1 MGFQINTNIG
11 ALKAYNALSSLNSK
25 TQKAQLRLA
34 TQKRI
39 NSVADDTSGFNVGK
53 SLDQKVKL
61 MQAAKGN
68 VGSAKDMLATAESQ
82 LISIK
87 DMITQIKAKQADASN
102 PAADKTAIANDIK
115 AIGEEIAN
123 AFSTTKFNNTSLL
136 VSSSGSGGGVGLGFT
151 FQTGAASNDTLKV
164 DYATSTGGGN
174 LTGTVATELTTAGGL
189 TVTGVS
195 TVVREALDGT
205 DDAGTVGIAEVTSS
219 NISDLSTNLNLF
231 ETEIDKALGAIGN
244 SVQRLDAKDDFL
256 TSAIANSQA
265 SVSRLFDA
273 DMAQEQLNAT
283 KSSIGGQAATAML
296 AQLNFAPQAVLQLLG

>member
-39 NSVADDTSGFNVGK
+39 NSVSDDTSGFNVGK

-61 MQAAKGN
+61 MQSAQSN

-87 DMITQIKAKQADASN
+87 DMITQVRTKIADASN
-102 PAADKTAIANDIK
+102 PAADKSSLANDIK
-115 AIGEEIAN
+115 SIGLEIDSAIA
-123 AFSTTKFNNTSLL
+123 TTKFNDTNLL
-136 VSSSGSGGGVGLGFT
+136 MSGSGGTGATGFS
-151 FQTGAASNDTLKV
+151 FQTGAASTDTLAV
-164 DYATSTGGGN
+164 NYGQYIGGNADIAGTGGSATDVHASVKAGLDN
-174 LTGTVATELTTAGGL
+174 ILNVASGTI
-189 TVTGVS
+189 
-195 TVVREALDGT
+195 D
-205 DDAGTVGIAEVTSS
+205 
-219 NISDLSTNLNLF
+219 NLNDSSEIDNF
-231 ETEIDKALGAIGN
+231 ETAIDNALGSIGN
-244 SVQRLDAKDDFL
+244 YVQRLDAKDDFL

-273 DMAQEQLNAT
+273 DMAMEQLNAT

>member
-61 MQAAKGN
+61 MQSAQGN

-102 PAADKTAIANDIK
+102 PAADKGAIARDIQ
-115 AIGEEIAN
+115 AIGNEIINGFA
-123 AFSTTKFNNTSLL
+123 TTKFNDTQLLMTGSSETSTAF
-136 VSSSGSGGGVGLGFT
+136 S
-151 FQTGAASNDTLKV
+151 FQTGAGSTDTLSV
-164 DYATSTGGGN
+164 DFRSELAGVDQVNSTGAT
-174 LTGTVATELTTAGGL
+174 LKTAISTEL
-189 TVTGVS
+189 
-195 TVVREALDGT
+195 EAIVAV
-205 DDAGTVGIAEVTSS
+205 AGTASA
-219 NISDLSTNLNLF
+219 ISGLDFGDL
-231 ETEIDKALGAIGN
+231 ETAVDNALGKIGN

-273 DMAQEQLNAT
+273 DIAMEQLNAT
-283 KSSIGGQAATAML
+283 RASIGGQAATSML

>member
-61 MQAAKGN
+61 MQAAQGN

-87 DMITQIKAKQADASN
+87 DMLTQIRAKKADASN

-115 AIGEEIAN
+115 SIGLEIDSAIA
-123 AFSTTKFNNTSLL
+123 TTKFNNTSLL
-136 VSSSGSGGGVGLGFT
+136 MSGTGGTGGGFS
-151 FQTGAASNDTLKV
+151 FQTGAASSDTLNV
-164 DYATSTGGGN
+164 NYGQYIGGSADTSTNGG
-174 LTGTVATELTTAGGL
+174 TATNVHADVKSGL
-189 TVTGVS
+189 DSILG
-195 TVVREALDGT
+195 A
-205 DDAGTVGIAEVTSS
+205 TSS
-219 NISDLSTNLNLF
+219 NISSIDFDSF
-231 ETEIDKALGAIGN
+231 ETAVDNALGSIGN
-244 SVQRLDAKDDFL
+244 YVQRLDAKDDFL

>member
-61 MQAAKGN
+61 MQSAQGN

-87 DMITQIKAKQADASN
+87 DMLTQIRAKKADASN
-102 PAADKTAIANDIK
+102 PAADKASIANDIK
-115 AIGEEIAN
+115 SIALEIDSAI
-123 AFSTTKFNNTSLL
+123 STTKFNDTNLL
-136 VSSSGSGGGVGLGFT
+136 MSGTGGTGTGFS
-151 FQTGAASNDTLKV
+151 FQTGASSSDTLNV
-164 DYATSTGGGN
+164 NYGSYIGGSGSVTGGSATN
-174 LTGTVATELTTAGGL
+174 VHADVATDLGA
-189 TVTGVS
+189 
-195 TVVREALDGT
+195 AL
-205 DDAGTVGIAEVTSS
+205 AVTSS
-219 NISDLSTNLNLF
+219 NISSLDIDDF
-231 ETEIDKALGAIGN
+231 ETAVDNALGSIGN
-244 SVQRLDAKDDFL
+244 YVQRLDAKDDFL

-273 DMAQEQLNAT
+273 DMASEQLNAT
-283 KSSIGGQAATAML
+283 KSNIGGQAATAML

>member
-11 ALKAYNALSSLNSK
+11 ALKAYNALADLNAK

-53 SLDQKVKL
+53 SLDQKVQL

-87 DMITQIKAKQADASN
+87 DMLTQIRAKVADASN
-102 PAADKTAIANDIK
+102 PAADKAAIANDIK
-115 AIGEEIAN
+115 SIALEIDSAIA
-123 AFSTTKFNNTSLL
+123 STKFNDTNLL
-136 VSSSGSGGGVGLGFT
+136 MSGASGTGGSGFV
-151 FQTGAASNDTLKV
+151 FQTGAASTDTLTV
-164 DYATSTGGGN
+164 DYGQYVGGAGSVSGGSATN
-174 LTGTVATELTTAGGL
+174 VHADVATDLGAAIA
-189 TVTGVS
+189 VAAS
-195 TVVREALDGT
+195 TISSLDI
-205 DDAGTVGIAEVTSS
+205 DD
-219 NISDLSTNLNLF
+219 F
-231 ETEIDKALGAIGN
+231 ETAIDNALGSIGN

-273 DMAQEQLNAT
+273 DMAMEQLNAT
-283 KSSIGGQAATAML
+283 KASIGGQAATAML
-296 AQLNFAPQAVLQLLG
+296 AQLNVSPQQVLQLLNS

>member
-61 MQAAKGN
+61 MQAAQGN

-87 DMITQIKAKQADASN
+87 DMLTQIRAKKADASN
-102 PAADKTAIANDIK
+102 PAADAAAIAKDIK
-115 AIGEEIAN
+115 SIALEIDSAIA
-123 AFSTTKFNNTSLL
+123 TTKFNDTNLLMSGTSGTGA
-136 VSSSGSGGGVGLGFT
+136 SGFA
-151 FQTGAASNDTLKV
+151 FQTGAASTDKLTVN
-164 DYATSTGGGN
+164 YGEFIGGA
-174 LTGTVATELTTAGGL
+174 GTVAGGSATNVHADVATDL
-189 TVTGVS
+189 GAAIAVTDATS
-195 TVVREALDGT
+195 IAALDI
-205 DDAGTVGIAEVTSS
+205 DD
-219 NISDLSTNLNLF
+219 F
-231 ETEIDKALGAIGN
+231 ETAVDNALGSIGN
-244 SVQRLDAKDDFL
+244 YTQRLDAKDDFL

-273 DMAQEQLNAT
+273 DMATEQLNAT

>member
-11 ALKAYNALSSLNSK
+11 ALKAYNALSNLNSK

-53 SLDQKVKL
+53 ALDQKVKL
-61 MQAAKGN
+61 MQAAQGN

-87 DMITQIKAKQADASN
+87 DMLTQIRSKVADASN
-102 PAADKTAIANDIK
+102 PAADKSAIANDIK
-115 AIGEEIAN
+115 SIGLEIDSTIA
-123 AFSTTKFNNTSLL
+123 TTKFNDTNLL
-136 VSSSGSGGGVGLGFT
+136 MSGSTGTGTGFA
-151 FQTGAASNDTLKV
+151 FQTGAASTDTLNV
-164 DYATSTGGGN
+164 NYGSFIGGA
-174 LTGTVATELTTAGGL
+174 GTVAGGSA
-189 TVTGVS
+189 TNVH
-195 TVVREALDGT
+195 
-205 DDAGTVGIAEVTSS
+205 AEVAT
-219 NISDLSTNLNLF
+219 D
-231 ETEIDKALGAIGN
+231 LGAIIGVASGTIAALDIDDFETAVDNALGSIGN
-244 SVQRLDAKDDFL
+244 YVQRLDAKDDSL

-283 KSSIGGQAATAML
+283 RSSIGGQAATAML

>member
-11 ALKAYNALSSLNSK
+11 ALKAYNALSNLNSK

-53 SLDQKVKL
+53 ALDQKVKL
-61 MQAAKGN
+61 MQAAQGN

-87 DMITQIKAKQADASN
+87 DMLTQIRSKVADASN
-102 PAADKTAIANDIK
+102 PAADKAAIANDIK
-115 AIGEEIAN
+115 SIGLEIDSTFA
-123 AFSTTKFNNTSLL
+123 TTKFNDTNLL
-136 VSSSGSGGGVGLGFT
+136 MSGASGTGTGFS
-151 FQTGAASNDTLKV
+151 FQTGAASTDTLNVNYGSFIGGNVNVATTDGGSAEDVHASVKAGLDAILAVTSTTIGGMGTELDNFETKV
-164 DYATSTGGGN
+164 DG
-174 LTGTVATELTTAGGL
+174 
-189 TVTGVS
+189 
-195 TVVREALDGT
+195 
-205 DDAGTVGIAEVTSS
+205 
-219 NISDLSTNLNLF
+219 
-231 ETEIDKALGAIGN
+231 ALGAIGN
-244 SVQRLDAKDDFL
+244 YVQRLDAKDDSL

-283 KSSIGGQAATAML
+283 RSSIGGQAATAML

>member
-11 ALKAYNALSSLNSK
+11 ALKAYNALAKLNS
-25 TQKAQLRLA
+25 QAEKAQLRLA

-61 MQAAKGN
+61 MQAAQGN

-87 DMITQIKAKQADASN
+87 DMLTQIKSKLADASN
-102 PAADKTAIANDIK
+102 PAADKTSIANDIK
-115 AIGEEIAN
+115 SIGLEIDSAIA
-123 AFSTTKFNNTSLL
+123 TTKFNDTNLLMSGTS
-136 VSSSGSGGGVGLGFT
+136 GTGTGFV
-151 FQTGAASNDTLKV
+151 FQTGASSSDTLTV
-164 DYATSTGGGN
+164 DYGQYLGGSADTSTNGG
-174 LTGTVATELTTAGGL
+174 TATNVHASVKAGMDLILG
-189 TVTGVS
+189 
-195 TVVREALDGT
+195 A
-205 DDAGTVGIAEVTSS
+205 TSS
-219 NISDLSTNLNLF
+219 NLSSIDFDAF
-231 ETEIDKALGAIGN
+231 ETAVDNALGSIGN

-273 DMAQEQLNAT
+273 DMATEQLNAT
-283 KSSIGGQAATAML
+283 KASIGGQAATAML
-296 AQLNFAPQAVLQLLG
+296 AQLNMAPQAVLQLLG

>member
-1 MGFQINTNIG
+1 MGFQIATNIV
-11 ALKAYNALSSLNSK
+11 ALKAYNALSSLNAK

-61 MQAAKGN
+61 MQAAQGN

-102 PAADKTAIANDIK
+102 PAADKSAIANDIK
-115 AIGEEIAN
+115 SIGLEIDS
-123 AFSTTKFNNTSLL
+123 AFATTKFNDTQLLMTGSSETST
-136 VSSSGSGGGVGLGFT
+136 SFSY
-151 FQTGAASNDTLKV
+151 QTGASSSDTLSV
-164 DYATSTGGGN
+164 DYRSEFAGENSVSGGSST
-174 LTGTVATELTTAGGL
+174 LKDDLATEL
-189 TVTGVS
+189 
-195 TVVREALDGT
+195 EAI
-205 DDAGTVGIAEVTSS
+205 IAVTSS
-219 NISDLSTNLNLF
+219 GISSLDFGDL
-231 ETEIDKALGAIGN
+231 ETAVDNGLGKIGN
-244 SVQRLDAKDDFL
+244 YVQRLDAKDDFL

-273 DMAQEQLNAT
+273 DMAMEQLNAT
-283 KSSIGGQAATAML
+283 KSTIGGQAATAML
-296 AQLNFAPQAVLQLLG
+296 AQLNMSPQAVLQLLG

>member
-11 ALKAYNALSSLNSK
+11 ALKAYNALAKLNSK
-25 TQKAQLRLA
+25 AEKSQIRLA

-61 MQAAKGN
+61 MQAAQGN

-87 DMITQIKAKQADASN
+87 DMITQIKAKLADASN
-102 PAADKTAIANDIK
+102 PAADKAAIANDIK
-115 AIGEEIAN
+115 SIGLEIDSAIA
-123 AFSTTKFNNTSLL
+123 TTKFNNTNLL
-136 VSSSGSGGGVGLGFT
+136 MSGTSGTGASDFS
-151 FQTGAASNDTLKV
+151 FQTGAASTDKLVV
-164 DYATSTGGGN
+164 DYGKYLGGDVDVDGTGGTAKDVHADVRTSLN
-174 LTGTVATELTTAGGL
+174 LILGVTESTISDINSTANTEL
-189 TVTGVS
+189 
-195 TVVREALDGT
+195 
-205 DDAGTVGIAEVTSS
+205 DD
-219 NISDLSTNLNLF
+219 F
-231 ETEIDKALGAIGN
+231 ESAIDNALGSIGN

-273 DMAQEQLNAT
+273 DMALEQLNAT
-283 KSSIGGQAATAML
+283 KASIGGQAATAML
-296 AQLNFAPQAVLQLLG
+296 AQLNMSPQQVLQLLG

>member
-61 MQAAKGN
+61 MQAAQGN

-87 DMITQIKAKQADASN
+87 DMLTQIRAKKADASN
-102 PAADKTAIANDIK
+102 PAADAAAIAKDIK
-115 AIGEEIAN
+115 SIALEIDSAIA
-123 AFSTTKFNNTSLL
+123 TTKFNDTNLL
-136 VSSSGSGGGVGLGFT
+136 MSGSSGTGASGFA
-151 FQTGAASNDTLKV
+151 FQTGAASTDKLTVN
-164 DYATSTGGGN
+164 YGEFIGGA
-174 LTGTVATELTTAGGL
+174 GTVAGGSATNVHADVATDL
-189 TVTGVS
+189 GAAIAVTDATS
-195 TVVREALDGT
+195 IAALDI
-205 DDAGTVGIAEVTSS
+205 DD
-219 NISDLSTNLNLF
+219 F
-231 ETEIDKALGAIGN
+231 ETAVDNALGSIGN
-244 SVQRLDAKDDFL
+244 YTQRLDAKDDFL

-273 DMAQEQLNAT
+273 DMATEQLNAT

>member
-11 ALKAYNALSSLNSK
+11 ALKAYNALASLNSK
-25 TQKAQLRLA
+25 SEKAQLRLA

-53 SLDQKVKL
+53 SLEQKVKL
-61 MQAAKGN
+61 MQAAQGN

-87 DMITQIKAKQADASN
+87 DMLTQIKSKLADASN
-102 PAADKTAIANDIK
+102 PAADKSSIANDIK
-115 AIGEEIAN
+115 SIGLEIDSAIA
-123 AFSTTKFNNTSLL
+123 TTKFNNTDLL
-136 VSSSGSGGGVGLGFT
+136 MSGTSGTGTGFV
-151 FQTGAASNDTLKV
+151 FQTGASSTDTLTV
-164 DYATSTGGGN
+164 DYGQYLGGSDDTSTYGGS
-174 LTGTVATELTTAGGL
+174 ATNVHSSVKAG
-189 TVTGVS
+189 
-195 TVVREALDGT
+195 LDFILN
-205 DDAGTVGIAEVTSS
+205 ATSS
-219 NISDLSTNLNLF
+219 NLSSIDFDLF
-231 ETEIDKALGAIGN
+231 ETAVDNALGAIGN

-273 DMAQEQLNAT
+273 DMATEQLNAT

-296 AQLNFAPQAVLQLLG
+296 AQLNMAPQAVLQLLG

>member
-11 ALKAYNALSSLNSK
+11 ALKAYNSLASLNSRS
-25 TQKAQLRLA
+25 QKAQLRLA

-87 DMITQIKAKQADASN
+87 DMLTKIRAKVADASN
-102 PAADKTAIANDIK
+102 PAADKSAIANDIK
-115 AIGEEIAN
+115 SIALEIDSAIA
-123 AFSTTKFNNTSLL
+123 STKFNDTDLL
-136 VSSSGSGGGVGLGFT
+136 MSGASGTGASGFV
-151 FQTGAASNDTLKV
+151 FQTGAASTDTLTV
-164 DYATSTGGGN
+164 DYGQYTGGAGSVTGGN
-174 LTGTVATELTTAGGL
+174 ATNVHADVATDLGAAIAVTA
-189 TVTGVS
+189 S
-195 TVVREALDGT
+195 TISSLDI
-205 DDAGTVGIAEVTSS
+205 DD
-219 NISDLSTNLNLF
+219 F
-231 ETEIDKALGAIGN
+231 ETAIDNALGSIGN

-273 DMAQEQLNAT
+273 DMAMEQLNAT
-283 KSSIGGQAATAML
+283 KASIGGQAATAML
-296 AQLNFAPQAVLQLLG
+296 AQLNMGPQQILQLLG

>member
-11 ALKAYNALSSLNSK
+11 ALRAYNALATLNS
-25 TQKAQLRLA
+25 QAEKAQLRLA

-61 MQAAKGN
+61 MQSAQGN

-87 DMITQIKAKQADASN
+87 DMLTQIKSKIADASN
-102 PAADKTAIANDIK
+102 PAADKTSIVNDIK
-115 AIGEEIAN
+115 AIGEEIAS
-123 AFSTTKFNNTSLL
+123 AFETTKFNDTSLL
-136 VSSSGSGGGVGLGFT
+136 VSSASSGTPSFS
-151 FQTGAASNDTLKV
+151 FQTGASSGDTLTV
-164 DYATSTGGGN
+164 NYATSTGGGD
-174 LTGTVATELTTAGGL
+174 LSGAATLVTDGSNS
-189 TVTGVS
+189 VTGVS
-195 TVVREALDGT
+195 VAVNDALGT
-205 DDAGTVGIAEVTSS
+205 AGTNVGIADLTTS
-219 NISDLSTNLNLF
+219 NISSLLTNLELL
-231 ETEIDKALGAIGN
+231 ETEVDEALGSIGN

-273 DMAQEQLNAT
+273 DMASEQLNAT
-283 KSSIGGQAATAML
+283 KASIGGQAATAML
-296 AQLNFAPQAVLQLLG
+296 AQLNMAPQAVLQLLG